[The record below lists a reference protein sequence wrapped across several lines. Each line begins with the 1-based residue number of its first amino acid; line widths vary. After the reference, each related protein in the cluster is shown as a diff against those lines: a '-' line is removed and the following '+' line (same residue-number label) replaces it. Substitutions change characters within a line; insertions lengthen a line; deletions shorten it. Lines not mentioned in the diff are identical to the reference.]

1 MAPRIGAK
9 GNKAASEEAAA
20 QPMAAGDPA
29 VVKEMLAALA
39 AAQRKMLAT
48 SDYVGDGFAEEARAI
63 HLGEATARSIYGK
76 ATRDQAESL
85 VEEGIAVTPLPFP
98 VAEPGQEN

>member
-1 MAPRIGAK
+1 
-9 GNKAASEEAAA
+9 
-20 QPMAAGDPA
+20 MAAGDPA

-48 SDYVGDGFAEEARAI
+48 SDYVGTVSPKSTGDPS
-63 HLGEATARSIYGK
+63 GEATARSIYGK

-98 VAEPGQEN
+98 VAEPGRRIDRRPAA